1 VTSPVGTNSV
11 TTLSV
16 TGSTIT
22 ANTVAS
28 NPFSFHSNGSITGS
42 NHNGLTVT
50 GSTEFHGPVSINGAE
65 LAQTL
70 QQIQDRLAILIP
82 DPAKMEKYEAL
93 KEAYSHYKTL
103 EALLK

>member
-1 VTSPVGTNSV
+1 MGTG
-11 TTLSV
+11 TLLS
-16 TGSTIT
+16 TNTIT
-22 ANTVAS
+22 ANTVPGG
-28 NPFSFHSNGSITGS
+28 PFSIFNANSTNGSIVSS

-82 DPAKMEKYEAL
+82 DPAKLEKYEAL
-93 KEAYSHYKTL
+93 KEAYDHYKTL